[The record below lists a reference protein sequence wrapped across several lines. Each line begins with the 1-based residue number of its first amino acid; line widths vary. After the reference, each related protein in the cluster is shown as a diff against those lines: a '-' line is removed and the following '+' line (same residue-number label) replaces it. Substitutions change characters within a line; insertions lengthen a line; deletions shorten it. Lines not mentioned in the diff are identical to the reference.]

1 MRKFINK
8 HRIFIIFALVVC
20 SFFYLRIARTYV
32 DRPFILSDKTET
44 IEAVYVAWACDC
56 PNWLSV
62 HHYTEQPGYEAETA
76 DCFYVEAGN
85 EENQLPSNLI
95 FSTRTR
101 IRFTGKFYIDKGIP
115 EDYRAVGDFK
125 PKHARVFRYDSY
137 ELLSN

>member
-20 SFFYLRIARTYV
+20 TFFYLRLARTYV
-32 DRPFILSDKTET
+32 DRPFILSDKTT
-44 IEAVYVAWACDC
+44 TLDAVYVAWACDC

-62 HHYTEQPGYEAETA
+62 QHYTEQPGYEAQAA
-76 DCFYVEAGN
+76 DCFYIEAASEDN
-85 EENQLPSNLI
+85 KLPDNLN

-115 EDYRAVGDFK
+115 ADYRGMGDFK
-125 PKHARVFRYDSY
+125 PEHARVFRYENYDI
-137 ELLSN
+137 LSN